1 MPDEGILAMYILMT
15 LLFCVSGTLLARIF
29 WNHICYRLGSY
40 QTLLDI
46 YLISQMLVVFTVFGH
61 LLYVLTM
68 WRTVNAFTA
77 DGIFWS
83 SVFNHTA
90 QLASKTALLVL
101 TLERCLI
108 VIAPAYYR
116 RQQKRTMLR
125 LCLLAMAVVSI
136 MDATFFINN
145 RPAVMPQNPLQ
156 GLNFDLDF
164 DFVLDFDFDVEVE
177 VEVEVFLDL
186 RRSRVNAFTADG
198 IFWSS
203 VFNHTAQLA
212 SKTALLV
219 LTLER
224 CLIVIAPA
232 YYRRQ
237 QKRTMLRLCLLAMAV
252 VSIMD
257 ATFFINNRPAVMPQ
271 NCRQL
276 ACAITDFAGTVYLIK
291 TMTSGAANAIAS
303 LIFILALYRFDQRRP
318 KSEVEK
324 SRKRFKDMLV
334 IKLQSLEFLCVF
346 VSTGTGLFI
355 KIVFH
360 ASLAAMIGP
369 YSHLL
374 ISIECL
380 LSSITY
386 THVFKQMSLIGGGSK
401 KIHIKPHLFLRKTRS
416 GSGNRMADFSS
427 ATHI

>member
-1 MPDEGILAMYILMT
+1 MEMPDEGILAMYILMT

-90 QLASKTALLVL
+90 QLASKTALFVL

-136 MDATFFINN
+136 MDATFFI
-145 RPAVMPQNPLQ
+145 
-156 GLNFDLDF
+156 
-164 DFVLDFDFDVEVE
+164 
-177 VEVEVFLDL
+177 
-186 RRSRVNAFTADG
+186 S
-198 IFWSS
+198 
-203 VFNHTAQLA
+203 
-212 SKTALLV
+212 
-219 LTLER
+219 
-224 CLIVIAPA
+224 
-232 YYRRQ
+232 
-237 QKRTMLRLCLLAMAV
+237 
-252 VSIMD
+252 
-257 ATFFINNRPAVMPQ
+257 NRPAVMPQ

-291 TMTSGAANAIAS
+291 TMTSGAANAGAS
-303 LIFILALYRFDQRRP
+303 LVFILALYRFDQRRP

-355 KIVFH
+355 KMVFH
-360 ASLAAMIGP
+360 ASLAATIGP

-416 GSGNRMADFSS
+416 GSGNRMTDFSS